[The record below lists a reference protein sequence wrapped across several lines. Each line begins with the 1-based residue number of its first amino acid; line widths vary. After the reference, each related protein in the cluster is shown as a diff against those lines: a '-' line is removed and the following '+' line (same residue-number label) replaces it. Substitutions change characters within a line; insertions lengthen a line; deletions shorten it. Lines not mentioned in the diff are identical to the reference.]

1 MQFMDDIGVI
11 VILLNLTK
19 ELVFVAWNRTQIVVE
34 S

>member
-19 ELVFVAWNRTQIVVE
+19 EFVFVAWNRTQIVVE